1 MYEFYKHERKDFIK
15 WIVTAI
21 LFVAIITALIV
32 LTVKMSKSEKT
43 TTLNFREY
51 EIGSLSDTGEF
62 TKSTESIVTKDYVTV
77 KGLTVELKEDA
88 KVQYRVF
95 YYAKNS
101 ETGKMTFV
109 SATEL
114 TDSDLAVNAIPE
126 TAQYAKILIVPT
138 RDSGVSNNEVRD
150 YANQV
155 TVTHNK

>member
-1 MYEFYKHERKDFIK
+1 MYEHERKDAIK

-21 LFVAIITALIV
+21 LLVAIITTLVVVIV
-32 LTVKMSKSEKT
+32 KVNKNDKTATVGYRS
-43 TTLNFREY
+43 Y
-51 EIGSLSDTGEF
+51 EIGTLSETGEF
-62 TKSTESIVTKDYVTV
+62 TKSNEAIVTKEYITV

-95 YYAKNS
+95 YYTKDS

-114 TDSDLAVNAIPE
+114 ISSDLAVNAIPE

-138 RDSGVSNNEVRD
+138 RDSEVSDKEVRD
-150 YANQV
+150 YVSQV

>member
-1 MYEFYKHERKDFIK
+1 MYEHERKDAIK

-21 LFVAIITALIV
+21 LLVAIITTLVVVIV
-32 LTVKMSKSEKT
+32 KLNKNDKTATVGYRS
-43 TTLNFREY
+43 Y
-51 EIGSLSDTGEF
+51 EIGTLSETGEF
-62 TKSTESIVTKDYVTV
+62 TKSNEAIVTKEYITV

-95 YYAKNS
+95 YYTKDS

-114 TDSDLAVNAIPE
+114 TSSDLAVNAIPE

-138 RDSGVSNNEVRD
+138 RDSEVSDKEVRD
-150 YANQV
+150 YVGQV

>member
-1 MYEFYKHERKDFIK
+1 MYEHERKDAIK

-21 LFVAIITALIV
+21 LLVAIITTLVVVIV
-32 LTVKMSKSEKT
+32 KVNINDKT
-43 TTLNFREY
+43 TTVGYRSY
-51 EIGSLSDTGEF
+51 EIGTLSETGEF
-62 TKSTESIVTKDYVTV
+62 TKSNEAIVTKEYITV

-95 YYAKNS
+95 YYTKDN

-114 TDSDLAVNAIPE
+114 TSSDLAVNAIPE

-138 RDSGVSNNEVRD
+138 RDSEVSDKEVRD
-150 YANQV
+150 YVSQV
-155 TVTHNK
+155 TVTHSK